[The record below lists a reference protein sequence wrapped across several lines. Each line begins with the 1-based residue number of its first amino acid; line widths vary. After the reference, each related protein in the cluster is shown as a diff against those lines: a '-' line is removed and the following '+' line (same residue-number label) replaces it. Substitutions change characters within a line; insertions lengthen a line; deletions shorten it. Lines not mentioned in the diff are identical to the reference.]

1 MARLGSRGSKEGNM
15 NKIFWGLLFLLI
27 DIKIN
32 SFSITPSFIGCIL
45 IGVGMKEV
53 EDSAVFRKTQ
63 PLAVVLGIWSA
74 VFWLIRVN
82 HWAVSLIG
90 NVLQLALTYQIMS
103 GVKELETLRGKDL
116 MAGTL
121 RKAWYVEAVCT
132 VLVYL
137 LGMFTQLAVAALLIG
152 FLAMVVYV
160 VAFYQSKKA
169 LNNENAD

>member
-1 MARLGSRGSKEGNM
+1 M

-32 SFSITPSFIGCIL
+32 SFSITPGFIGCIL
-45 IGVGMKEV
+45 ISVGMKEV
-53 EDSAVFRKTQ
+53 EDSTVFRRAR
-63 PLAVVLGIWSA
+63 PLAAVLGIWSA
-74 VFWLIRVN
+74 VFWLIRVD

-90 NVLQLALTYQIMS
+90 SVLQLALTYQIMS
-103 GVKELETLRGKDL
+103 GVKELETVRGKDL

-137 LGMFTQLAVAALLIG
+137 LGMVTQLAVAALLIG
-152 FLAMVVYV
+152 FLAMVVYIV
-160 VAFYQSKKA
+160 VFYQCKKA
-169 LNNENAD
+169 LSNEIAD